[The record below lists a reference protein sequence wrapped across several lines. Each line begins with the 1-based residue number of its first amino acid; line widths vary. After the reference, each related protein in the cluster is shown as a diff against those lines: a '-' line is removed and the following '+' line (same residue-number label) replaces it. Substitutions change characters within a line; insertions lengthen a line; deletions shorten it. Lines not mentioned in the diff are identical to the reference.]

1 MVDHRNDRKVGRI
14 IVGAFVLLL
23 ALAIA
28 YVLVSQSGV
37 VPGDSPVG
45 GDAGTLTTQ
54 TAPANS

>member
-1 MVDHRNDRKVGRI
+1 MVDHRNDRKIGRI

-37 VPGDSPVG
+37 VPGDSR
-45 GDAGTLTTQ
+45 
-54 TAPANS
+54 